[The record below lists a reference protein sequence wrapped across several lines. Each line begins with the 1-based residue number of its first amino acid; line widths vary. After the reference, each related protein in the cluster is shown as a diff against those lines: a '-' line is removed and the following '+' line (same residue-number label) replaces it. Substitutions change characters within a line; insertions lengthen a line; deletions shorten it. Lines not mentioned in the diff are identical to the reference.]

1 MKTLQIN
8 PLKEIRTW
16 LIIFIVVNIVNIASI
31 IGYHTEWKELYTQ
44 IVFVFF
50 ISLFLYVLTLF
61 IRAII
66 TLIRKGA

>member
-16 LIIFIVVNIVNIASI
+16 LIIFIVVNIFNIASI

-44 IVFVFF
+44 LVFVFF

-66 TLIRKGA
+66 TLIRKWA